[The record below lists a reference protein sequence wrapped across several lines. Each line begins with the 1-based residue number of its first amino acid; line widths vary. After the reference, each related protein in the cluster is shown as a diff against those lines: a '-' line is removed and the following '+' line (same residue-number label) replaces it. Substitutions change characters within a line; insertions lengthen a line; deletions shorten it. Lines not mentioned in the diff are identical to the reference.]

1 LRDAV
6 ELEFAGIPTA
16 CVVHTEMNGSARA
29 IARIS
34 GVEDYEFLSVGY
46 PHIPTAIWSPEEI
59 QLIADAIT
67 PQIRELLLKQLA
79 PAEPALAQV

>member
-6 ELEFAGIPTA
+6 ELEWVGIPTA

-34 GVEDYEFLSVGY
+34 GHESYEFLSVDY

-59 QLIADAIT
+59 EHIATVLT
-67 PQIRELLLKQLA
+67 PQIRELLLKQLP
-79 PAEPALAQV
+79 PA

>member
-6 ELEFAGIPTA
+6 ELEWAGIPTA
-16 CVVHTEMNGSARA
+16 CVVHTELIGSARA

-34 GVEDYEFLSVGY
+34 GHEHYEFLDVGY
-46 PHIPTAIWSPEEI
+46 PHVPTAVWTPEEI

-67 PQIRELLLKQLA
+67 PKIRELLLKQL
-79 PAEPALAQV
+79 PSPE

>member
-6 ELEFAGIPTA
+6 ELEWAGIPTA

-34 GVEDYEFLSVGY
+34 GHEDYEFLSVGY
-46 PHIPTAIWSPEEI
+46 PHIPTAIWTPDEV
-59 QLIADAIT
+59 QHIADMIT
-67 PQIRELLLKQLA
+67 PQIRELLLKQV
-79 PAEPALAQV
+79 PPG

>member
-1 LRDAV
+1 MRDAV
-6 ELEFAGIPTA
+6 ELEWVGIPTA

-34 GVEDYEFLSVGY
+34 GHESYEFLSVDY

-59 QLIADAIT
+59 EHIATVLT
-67 PQIRELLLKQLA
+67 PQIRELLLKQLPSA
-79 PAEPALAQV
+79 